1 MIPGE
6 SLAAINAAL
15 EKELAEKSIALAAK
29 NRELEVEAALE
40 KVRERAMAM
49 RSSAE
54 LAETSSVLFQQLSN
68 LGISSIRAG
77 VGIFDDV
84 NGAMEIWLTTRSN
97 SQEVVKILD
106 YVNLQVHPVFENIIP
121 ARQQGKPFALTM
133 LSGEEVREYYQNMST
148 YTSIQQVAFNS
159 REYFYSFFFTQG
171 TINLIAKQSLTDEEC
186 SIMIR
191 LAKVFG
197 LIYTRFMDLQIA
209 EAQARE
215 ASKDAALEKVRS
227 RTMSMHSSGE
237 FFEVANILFSELW
250 KLAGR
255 PLQFGISLHSRENM
269 ECLVYTHDEQA
280 GSLTRMGWIAATEHT
295 VLNSMYDYWLR
306 QEDLFPVVSGE
317 SLDSFYQ
324 RVMPGADRTT
334 ADFDQEQYAFFL
346 PFSKGSFFGWWGI
359 PISDDQVS
367 ILRRFTTLI
376 DLTYSRHLELMQAEA
391 NAREVLL
398 QASLNRLRAQI
409 ASMRTAPD
417 LQEIIPLIW
426 HELNILGIPFIRCG
440 VFIMDEDQ
448 QQVRTFLSA
457 ANGQA
462 IAALNFPYG
471 TPGLP
476 QHALDHWRVQSIH
489 REHWTAAD
497 FTDFWATIA
506 NTHSWLNEPQH
517 QQQHPPEQLY
527 LHFLPFLQGMLY
539 VGNTEP
545 LGDADMQLLQSVAET
560 FSTAYARYEDF
571 NRLEIAKDQI
581 EHTLTDLKQ
590 AQAQLIQAEKM
601 ASLGELTAGIAHEIQ
616 NPLNFVINFSE
627 ITNELID
634 EMNLQQ
640 SSGNHNEVALLFHD
654 MQQNLQKIHLH
665 GKRADAIVKGMLEH
679 SRSGTGERRPTDLNA
694 LIEEYIRLCY
704 HGSKAK
710 DKLFDLSIHTDFD
723 TGLGEVNIIPQDI
736 GKVIFNVLTNAFYSV
751 HAKASAAART
761 LYAEASAK
769 AYVPVVAIT
778 TRRVG
783 DTVEILISDNGN
795 GIPAPLLDK
804 IFQPFFTTKPTG
816 QGTGLGL
823 SLSYDIITRGNG
835 GNISVN
841 SVPGEGAEFLVVLP
855 V

>member
-49 RSSAE
+49 CSSAE
-54 LAETSSVLFQQLSN
+54 LAETSSVLFQQLTS
-68 LGISSIRAG
+68 LGINSIRAG

-121 ARQQGKPFALTM
+121 ARQQGKPFALTV
-133 LSGEEVREYYQNMST
+133 LSGEEVKTYYQNMST
-148 YTSIQQVAFNS
+148 YTSVQQVTFNS
-159 REYFYSFFFTQG
+159 REYFYSFFFSQG
-171 TINLIAKQSLTDEEC
+171 TINLIAKLSLTDEEC

-197 LIYTRFMDLQIA
+197 LIYTRFTDLQTA

-215 ASKDAALEKVRS
+215 ASIDTSLEKVRS
-227 RTMSMHSSGE
+227 RIIVMHGSDE
-237 FFEVANILFSELW
+237 LFEVANTVFSELW

-255 PLQFGISLHSRENM
+255 PIQIGLSLQNQNDPK
-269 ECLVYTHDEQA
+269 CLVYT
-280 GSLTRMGWIAATEHT
+280 GSKRMQTDMMNRTAW
-295 VLNSMYDYWLR
+295 VLPDAHPILSSMYAHWLR
-306 QEDLFPVVSGE
+306 REDFFPIVSGD
-317 SLDSFYQ
+317 SLQAFYQ
-324 RVMPGADRTT
+324 LVMPGTYNNT
-334 ADFDQEQYAFFL
+334 ADFEQEQYAFSL
-346 PFSKGSFFGWWGI
+346 PFSRGSFFGWCDMPFTDSEI
-359 PISDDQVS
+359 S
-367 ILRRFTTLI
+367 ILKRFPPQM
-376 DLTYSRHLELMQAEA
+376 DLLFNRHLELKVSEA

-409 ASMRTAPD
+409 ASMRTALD

-471 TPGLP
+471 TAGLP
-476 QHALDHWRVQSIH
+476 QHALDNWRAQSIH

-497 FTDFWATIA
+497 FTAFWTTIA
-506 NTHSWLNEPQH
+506 NTHPWLNEPQH

-527 LHFLPFLQGMLY
+527 LHLLPFLQGMLY
-539 VGNTEP
+539 VGNTQP
-545 LGDADMQLLQSVAET
+545 LGDADIQLLQSVAET

-640 SSGNHNEVALLFHD
+640 SSGNHNEVAQLFQD
-654 MQQNLQKIHLH
+654 MQLNLQKIHLH

-679 SRSGTGERRPTDLNA
+679 SRSGTGERRLTDLNA

-723 TGLGEVNIIPQDI
+723 TNMGEVNIIPQDI
-736 GKVIFNVLTNAFYSV
+736 GKVIFNVLTNAFYAV
-751 HAKASAAART
+751 HGKASA
-761 LYAEASAK
+761 E
-769 AYVPVVAIT
+769 VAIS
-778 TRRVG
+778 TRRVA
-783 DTVEILISDNGN
+783 DKVEIKISDNGT
-795 GIPAPLLDK
+795 GIPAHLLDK

-835 GNISVN
+835 GNLKVN
-841 SVPGEGAEFLVVLP
+841 STEGEGTEFIIELP
-855 V
+855 T